1 MKVKLLVVVLL
12 TAGCSNHGHYDGWQ
26 FANRNECYQMPLS
39 QRQEC
44 LARANKTFGEYER
57 DRKELIDR
65 ETVDHPE

>member
-1 MKVKLLVVVLL
+1 MKVKLLMVVLL
-12 TAGCSNHGHYDGWQ
+12 TVGCSNQAYYNEQQ

-44 LARANKTFGEYER
+44 LARANITFGEYER